1 MGMTMKDYLH
11 YLWNNPKMGQSPYKI
26 FERVLIPDGYDDYG
40 NIIYKYNGEVT
51 FEKEKGLT
59 HEEIT
64 KTRV

>member
-51 FEKEKGLT
+51 VEKEKGLT